1 MAHLLSSSCA
11 ILLLVLLASAAWSDV
26 RDRRVPN
33 LVVAATVVL
42 WLVQTPLSGMGDAV
56 AALGVGLGLLALG
69 IVVWRLGWLGA
80 GDAKLIAALGL
91 WAGTSQ
97 ALEFLL
103 VTSVAGGALAFG
115 QMLARRLLANPF
127 LVFARHWLM
136 AWTPASHLFAAAPR
150 PASSAQTVS
159 LPYAVAIAAGGGWL
173 ALGRLAI

>member
-1 MAHLLSSSCA
+1 MTHLLSSSCA
-11 ILLLVLLASAAWSDV
+11 VLLLVLLASAAWSDV
-26 RDRRVPN
+26 RERRVPN
-33 LVVAATVVL
+33 SAVAAILVL
-42 WLVQTPLSGMGDAV
+42 WLVQAPLLSLSEAA

-80 GDAKLIAALGL
+80 GDAKLITALGL

-97 ALEFLL
+97 VLEFLL
-103 VTSVAGGALAFG
+103 VTAAAGGALAFG

-127 LVFARHWLM
+127 LVFARHWLI
-136 AWTPASHLFAAAPR
+136 AWTPASHLTAATPR
-150 PASSAQTVS
+150 PALSPQTAS